1 MLFVVQLFYSETL
14 EQMGE
19 YLLQDFKDDPKM
31 ELIFVMVIL
40 PFTLN
45 SIQVSPH
52 RNYHDVTSYFIV
64 LDLR

>member
-1 MLFVVQLFYSETL
+1 VQLFYSETL

-31 ELIFVMVIL
+31 ELIFVMVIM

-52 RNYHDVTSYFIV
+52 PIYQDVTSWFIV